1 MGLVRL
7 FLALSVAATHN
18 GFILGGF
25 FSGFFAVELF
35 FAISGFCMA
44 LVLNQKYTGRVR
56 CLISLTWRAICG
68 SGPRIFLF
76 C

>member
-7 FLALSVAATHN
+7 FLALSVAAIHN

-25 FSGFFAVELF
+25 FLGFFAVELF

-44 LVLNQKYTGRVR
+44 LVLIRKCTGVRVR
-56 CLISLTWRAICG
+56 FDSTWRAICG